1 MTITRD
7 AATQAL
13 GEIDAAAGRAAEFKT
28 YARMAPFLMIWGLVW
43 MVCDLLTQ
51 FAPQWG
57 LAWPIGV
64 GAGTV
69 ASIVMG
75 FSLPRDGFTPAER
88 AKGWRHMASWF
99 LVIAFVIAL
108 FQVVPLTNVRETHS
122 VFGLVFGFIYVGMGL
137 WTGWRMA
144 ALGAALIVLTF
155 VGFFAIGHWYWL
167 YMGLVSGGA
176 LLLGGLWLR
185 KV

>member
-1 MTITRD
+1 MSITRD
-7 AATQAL
+7 EATQAL

-28 YARMAPFLMIWGLVW
+28 YTRMAPFLIIWGLVW
-43 MVCDLLTQ
+43 MVCDLSTQ

-64 GAGTV
+64 GAGTL

-75 FSLPRDGFTPAER
+75 FSLPKPDTTPEQR
-88 AKGWRHMASWF
+88 ARSWRHMASWL
-99 LVIAFVIAL
+99 LVIVFVFCLSLVIPMSGL
-108 FQVVPLTNVRETHS
+108 KEIHS
-122 VFGLVFGFIYVGMGL
+122 LFGLVFGFIYLVVGI

-144 ALGAALIVLTF
+144 ALGIALVVLTLIGF
-155 VGFFAIGHWYWL
+155 YAVGQWYSL

-176 LLLGGLWLR
+176 LILGGLWLR
-185 KV
+185 RI